1 MINRNEAFYISDS
14 IVDCIKRLKYRLSDI
29 IEPDFGLLD
38 QLLSL
43 RVLTSRQLDDVQSK
57 KTIYKRNDA
66 LLKLLTSEE
75 HCDKFLTA
83 LQGTQQEHVVNF
95 IKENGG
101 Q

>member
-1 MINRNEAFYISDS
+1 VIIQDEAFYISDS
-14 IVDCIKRLKYRLSDI
+14 IVDCIKRLKYQLSDI

-43 RVLTSRQLDDVQSK
+43 RVLTRRQYDKVRSDDNEE
-57 KTIYKRNDA
+57 NDA
-66 LLKLLTSEE
+66 LLDLLTSEE
-75 HCDKFLTA
+75 QCEKFLTA
-83 LQGTQQEHVVNF
+83 LRRTQQEHVINF

>member
-1 MINRNEAFYISDS
+1 MIIPDQAFRISDS
-14 IVDCIKRLKYRLSDI
+14 VKRLNYRLSDI

-38 QLLSL
+38 QLVALD
-43 RVLTSRQLDDVQSK
+43 VLTFSQLDDVQSER
-57 KTIYKRNDA
+57 TVNRRNDA
-66 LLKLLTSEE
+66 LLDLLTSEE

-83 LQGTQQEHVVNF
+83 LQRTQQEHVVNF

>member
-1 MINRNEAFYISDS
+1 MIIPDEAFLISGS
-14 IVDCIKRLKYRLSDI
+14 IKRLKCRLSDI

-38 QLLSL
+38 ELVRL

-57 KTIYKRNDA
+57 RTVNSRNDA

-75 HCDKFLTA
+75 DCDKFLTA
-83 LQGTQQEHVVNF
+83 LQRTQQDHVVNF
-95 IKENGG
+95 VTENGG

>member
-1 MINRNEAFYISDS
+1 VIIPDQAFRISDS
-14 IVDCIKRLKYRLSDI
+14 VKRLNYRLSDI

-38 QLLSL
+38 QLVALD
-43 RVLTSRQLDDVQSK
+43 VLTFSQLDDVQSER
-57 KTIYKRNDA
+57 TVNRRNDA
-66 LLKLLTSEE
+66 LLDLLTSEE

-83 LQGTQQEHVVNF
+83 LQRTQQEHVVNF